1 MNVGAVGALRNIKS
15 AISVARCVMEN
26 TEHSI
31 LAGELAT
38 QFAVEM
44 GFQKDNLT
52 TNVSVGMY
60 QDWLNNSCQPN
71 YWTVKVFC

>member
-15 AISVARCVMEN
+15 AISVARRVMEN

-38 QFAVEM
+38 QFALEM
-44 GFQKDNLT
+44 GFQQENLT
-52 TNVSVGMY
+52 TNVSVSMY
-60 QDWLNNSCQPN
+60 HEWLNNSCQPN
-71 YWTVKVFC
+71 YWTVKEYS